1 MKTILLFGLL
11 LVLNTAFSQSLD
23 ERIKW
28 IRAEYAKVNSEKQT
42 LKVIELEGQSTEGGE
57 LKIYKDVG
65 GNVRKLIAFYYGETG
80 KLVEE
85 YYVKD
90 GELFFAYI
98 RKYQY
103 NSHIYWDEQ
112 TAEEMGAEPFDDS
125 KTKVLEYRYYFGAD
139 NKLIRYIDDK
149 KLTYHEFDE
158 REEQQ
163 RKVQEDFKDLIEKT
177 R

>member
-1 MKTILLFGLL
+1 MKAVKIILLLL
-11 LVLNTAFSQSLD
+11 IVQPVFSQSLD

-42 LKVIELEGQSTEGGE
+42 LKTIELEGQSTEGGE

-65 GNVRKLIAFYYGETG
+65 GNVRKLIAIYYGEMG
-80 KLVEE
+80 KIVEE
-85 YYVKD
+85 YYIK
-90 GELFFAYI
+90 ETQLFFAYI
-98 RKYQY
+98 RRYQY
-103 NSHIYWDEQ
+103 NAPVYMDEQ

-163 RKVQEDFKDLIEKT
+163 RKVQEDFKDLMEKA